1 MTGSPQRRHPLFI
14 GDGAFQISCHELA
27 TLMRLGLA
35 PVIFLLNNNG
45 DTIERYILGEN
56 SFYNTIPSMRYTELL
71 HAMGGGEDVVGTV
84 VENGAQLDAA
94 LELAEHAKSL
104 TLIEVRL
111 TEMDGSQALKR
122 LCSNC
127 NRFNF
132 GVTPPRR
139 P

>member
-1 MTGSPQRRHPLFI
+1 MICQ
-14 GDGAFQISCHELA
+14 ELA
-27 TLMRLGLA
+27 TLMRLGLV

-45 DTIERYILGEN
+45 YIIERYILGEHASYN
-56 SFYNTIPSMRYTELL
+56 SIPSMRYTERL
-71 HAMGGGEDVVGTV
+71 HAMGGGDDVVSAV
-84 VENGAQLDAA
+84 VENSAQRDAA
-94 LELAEHAKSL
+94 LEYAGQAKSL

-111 TEMDGSQALKR
+111 PDMEGPQALKA

-132 GVTPPRR
+132 GVTSPRL